1 MDVSASPDVRAN
13 RLLSDMTL
21 EEKIDM
27 ATGEYCLLYGFYN
40 APIARLGIPALTM
53 TDGPAGIRIPYQRVN
68 DGRAT
73 LLPAPIGLAATWDP
87 DLAAEQGDVLGSE
100 AFATGHNVLLGP
112 TIDLARLPLAGRT
125 FESFGEDP
133 LLASRIAVPMIQAI
147 QQHPVLA
154 TVKHYSTYT
163 QETDRWAVDE
173 RVDERALH
181 ELYLQPFEAA
191 VSDGQVAATM
201 CGFNRVNGVF
211 ACEDYALITNVLE
224 GEFGFDGYVM
234 SDWGGAHTTIGA
246 ATAGLDQELPSG
258 KYFGWALFDA
268 VQGGEVA
275 GSVVDAKARRIVKS
289 MFRLG
294 LFDKFVDVEP
304 LPNQEHGQRSR
315 EIGEQ
320 GIVLLEN
327 AGNVLPLDTS
337 RIRSIAVL
345 GADASNASTEGGGA
359 ARVEPTYSV
368 SPLDGIRQRAG
379 GGVRVDY
386 AAGTDPITAAHLLPG
401 LPPVPSSV
409 LSPPGS
415 GEHGFQAQYWSNTS
429 FDGAP
434 DISRVDAQVA
444 VSLGFFSYQSVN
456 ASSVPQSLVQYTL
469 SKFSARWTGTLTAPA
484 TGDFQ
489 FSLTTRGRGW
499 LWIDGNLV
507 IDDSVSH
514 DLGFKTA
521 TVHLGAGEQHV
532 IRVDYSADAESIGT
546 ATDVGGDVM
555 LGWKAPAG
563 AVFPSVRDAAELAA
577 PDDVAIVVVRDYGT
591 EERDRLQLAL
601 PGDQDQLVQEVA
613 AANPRTIV
621 VLMTGQPVDMPW
633 LDSVAA
639 VVEAWYPGQ
648 EQGNAIARVL
658 FGDVNPSGKLP
669 ITFPRAL
676 ADTPG
681 ASQQAAM
688 DAMGPVLTFT
698 EGGLIGY
705 RWYDARNIDPLFP
718 FGHGLSYTTFR
729 YDGATLTPSPDAAG
743 TWQVGFTV
751 TNTGSR
757 DGTEVAQVYVGACG
771 GDSYA
776 GQKQLAGFTKVPL
789 LAGEAK
795 LVSVDIVPRSLSSW
809 SITTHSWQPV
819 SCAPTVYVG
828 SSSRD
833 VRLTVGGA
841 GSSAGRSTGEGS
853 SGGRSSG
860 GCAQG
865 GGGSLGALLVLSLL
879 VLSRGGRHRPRARF
893 SPSYRSNCRGE
904 VTGATRAL
912 FLRRYLRVRRRQA
925 PRRQPERGF
934 ELEPQIGGPG
944 VPTSEPPVEGCHR
957 NPHLLRNIALGELL
971 PGHTSPQLAVI
982 DVLHGPP
989 PTATTATVM
998 PSGGRC

>member
-1 MDVSASPDVRAN
+1 
-13 RLLSDMTL
+13 MTL
-21 EEKIDM
+21 EEKVDM

-40 APIARLGIPALTM
+40 APITRLAIPALTM

-73 LLPAPIGLAATWDP
+73 LLPAPIALAATWDP
-87 DLAAEQGDVLGSE
+87 DLAAVQGDVLGSE
-100 AFATGHNVLLGP
+100 AFSTGHNVLLGP
-112 TIDLARLPLAGRT
+112 TLDLARLPLAGRN

-133 LLASRIAVPMIQAI
+133 LLASRMAVPMIRGI

-154 TVKHYSTYT
+154 TAKHYSTYT
-163 QETDRWAVDE
+163 QETDRFTVDE
-173 RVDERALH
+173 RVDERTLH
-181 ELYLQPFEAA
+181 ELYLPPFEAA
-191 VSDGQVAATM
+191 ARDGQVAAAM

-211 ACEDYALITNVLE
+211 ACEDHALITDVLE
-224 GEFGFDGYVM
+224 GELGFDGYVM
-234 SDWGGAHTTIGA
+234 SDWGGTHTTVGA
-246 ATAGLDQELPSG
+246 ATAGLDQELAFG
-258 KYFGWALFDA
+258 KYFGRALFDA
-268 VQGGEVA
+268 VQRGEVA
-275 GSVVDAKARRIVKS
+275 LSVVDAKARRIVKS

-294 LFDKFVDVEP
+294 LFDKPVDVEP
-304 LPNQEHGQRSR
+304 LPNAVHGQLSR

-320 GIVLLEN
+320 GVVLLKN
-327 AGNVLPLDTS
+327 AGSALPLDAG
-337 RIRSIAVL
+337 RIHSIAVI

-368 SPLDGIRQRAG
+368 SPVDGIRQRAG

-415 GEHGFQAQYWSNTS
+415 TEPGLQAEYWSS
-429 FDGAP
+429 VDFEGDP
-434 DISRVDAQVA
+434 DIRRVDGQVA

-456 ASSVPQSLVQYTL
+456 ASSLPQSLVRYTL

-499 LWIDGNLV
+499 LWIDGSLV

-514 DLGFKTA
+514 DLESKTA
-521 TVHLGAGEQHV
+521 TVHLGAGEQHA
-532 IRVDYSADAESIGT
+532 IRIDYSADADSIGT
-546 ATDVGGDVM
+546 KTDVGGDVK
-555 LGWKAPAG
+555 LGWKGPAG
-563 AVFPSVRDAAELAA
+563 AVSPSVRDAANLAA
-577 PDDVAIVVVRDYGT
+577 ADDVAIVVVRDYGT
-591 EERDRLQLAL
+591 EERDRLELAL
-601 PGDQDQLVQEVA
+601 PGDQDQLVRQVA

-633 LDSVAA
+633 LDSVEA

-688 DAMGPVLTFT
+688 DATGPVLTFT

-729 YDGATLTPSPDAAG
+729 YDGAQLTSSPGAVG
-743 TWQVGFTV
+743 WQVGFTV
-751 TNTGSR
+751 TNAGSR

-771 GDSYA
+771 GDTHA
-776 GQKQLAGFTKVPL
+776 GQKQLAGFAKVQL
-789 LAGEAK
+789 RAGEAK
-795 LVSVDIVPRSLSSW
+795 RVSVAIDPRSTSSW
-809 SITTHSWQPV
+809 SSTTHSWQPAP
-819 SCAPTVYVG
+819 CAPTVYVG

-833 VRLTVGGA
+833 LRLTVGGA
-841 GSSAGRSTGEGS
+841 VSSAGS
-853 SGGRSSG
+853 
-860 GCAQG
+860 AQDR
-865 GGGSLGALLVLSLL
+865 GGSLGALLVLSLL
-879 VLSRGGRHRPRARF
+879 LVPVVGRKHRPRAR
-893 SPSYRSNCRGE
+893 
-904 VTGATRAL
+904 
-912 FLRRYLRVRRRQA
+912 
-925 PRRQPERGF
+925 
-934 ELEPQIGGPG
+934 
-944 VPTSEPPVEGCHR
+944 
-957 NPHLLRNIALGELL
+957 
-971 PGHTSPQLAVI
+971 
-982 DVLHGPP
+982 
-989 PTATTATVM
+989 
-998 PSGGRC
+998 